1 MSLIHRSSA
10 AGRIHS
16 PEDGQRVPRQVTVTG
31 ELSGIPS
38 NRSVWIAVE
47 IGALLWPKVEIS
59 ATEESWT
66 RTLEE
71 ESASDAPYGL
81 VLLMVNRGA
90 NRRIRRWLSDGP
102 RYGFPGFPDIQG
114 SVSLDSVRGISLS
127 SASQGDPPG

>member
-1 MSLIHRSSA
+1 MSLIRRSSA

-16 PEDGQRVPRQVTVTG
+16 PEDGQRVSRQITVTG

-59 ATEESWT
+59 ATEERWT

-71 ESASDAPYGL
+71 ESGSGTSYGL
-81 VLLMVNRGA
+81 VLLVVGRRA
-90 NRRIRRWLSDGP
+90 NRQIRRWLADGP
-102 RYGFPGFPDIQG
+102 RYGFPGFPDVRG
-114 SVSLDSVRGISLS
+114 SVRLDSVRGISFS
-127 SASQGDPPG
+127 SESRVDP